1 MFEEI
6 VTQYGSSEPIQSSNN
21 SIMSDKSDKKIVIS
35 FPLLM
40 RIMEWCHED
49 AKDDVELHKVME
61 KLIAFNDGINPLTID
76 VYDCLIDGVELS
88 NTSEFNDLVEP
99 MKAGCFSEYDM
110 SDAVNTVK
118 KSYDEMKPLVPTF
131 SWEQGLDDNSTI
143 INLNNEDCSNQAQ
156 EIDSDME
163 KEIQNLI
170 NLSKL

>member
-1 MFEEI
+1 
-6 VTQYGSSEPIQSSNN
+6 
-21 SIMSDKSDKKIVIS
+21 
-35 FPLLM
+35 M

-49 AKDDVELHKVME
+49 TKDDVELHKVME

-88 NTSEFNDLVEP
+88 NTSELNDLVEP

>member
-1 MFEEI
+1 
-6 VTQYGSSEPIQSSNN
+6 
-21 SIMSDKSDKKIVIS
+21 MSDKSDKKIVIS

-88 NTSEFNDLVEP
+88 NTSELNDLVEP

-143 INLNNEDCSNQAQ
+143 INLNDEDCSNQSQ

>member
-1 MFEEI
+1 
-6 VTQYGSSEPIQSSNN
+6 
-21 SIMSDKSDKKIVIS
+21 
-35 FPLLM
+35 
-40 RIMEWCHED
+40 
-49 AKDDVELHKVME
+49 ME

-88 NTSEFNDLVEP
+88 NTSELNDLVEP

>member
-1 MFEEI
+1 
-6 VTQYGSSEPIQSSNN
+6 
-21 SIMSDKSDKKIVIS
+21 MSDKSDKKIVIS

-88 NTSEFNDLVEP
+88 NTSELNDLVEP

>member
-1 MFEEI
+1 
-6 VTQYGSSEPIQSSNN
+6 
-21 SIMSDKSDKKIVIS
+21 
-35 FPLLM
+35 
-40 RIMEWCHED
+40 
-49 AKDDVELHKVME
+49 ME

-88 NTSEFNDLVEP
+88 NTSELNDLVEP

-143 INLNNEDCSNQAQ
+143 INLNDEDCSNQSQ